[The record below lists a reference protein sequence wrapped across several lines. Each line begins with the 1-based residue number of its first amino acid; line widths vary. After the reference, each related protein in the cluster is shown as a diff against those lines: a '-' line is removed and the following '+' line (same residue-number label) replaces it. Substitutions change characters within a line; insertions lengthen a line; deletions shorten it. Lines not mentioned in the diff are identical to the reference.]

1 MSVNR
6 GRTLV
11 SLLIPSS
18 YTEESPDPRI
28 KTYKVGQMARAAAIF
43 RVDEIVIYRTKGP
56 DDTRFISTILRY
68 AETPQYLRKALFPM
82 QDALRFAGV
91 IPPLRIPSHTVSHEA
106 EYREGIVTN
115 VGSDRSVR
123 VDVGIDSPISL
134 VIPPGNHQ
142 TPARAL
148 KKGERISVRICS
160 RSNSASAELVN
171 KKDIPLYWGYEVRTA
186 KSLHDALAEIDGL
199 RIATS
204 VKGQPLDTKLLSE
217 IGEKAK
223 QRDKVSVA
231 FGSPSKG
238 LDAILLEEGH
248 KLEDHSSYV
257 VNAVPCQGAST
268 VRTEEAVFITMGLL
282 NLAW

>member
-6 GRTLV
+6 GKTLV

-28 KTYKVGQMARAAAIF
+28 KTYKVGQIARAAAIF
-43 RVDEIVIYRTKGP
+43 RIDEIVIYRTKGP
-56 DDTRFISTILRY
+56 DDTRFISTVLRY

-106 EYREGIVTN
+106 EYREGIVTS

-134 VIPPGNHQ
+134 E

-160 RSNSASAELVN
+160 RSNRANSELVD

-186 KSLHDALAEIDGL
+186 KSLHDALTEIDGL

-204 VKGQPLDTKLLSE
+204 VKGQPLDMKLLSE
-217 IGEKAK
+217 IEEKAK

-238 LDAILLEEGH
+238 LDAILLDEGH

-257 VNAVPCQGAST
+257 VNAVPDQGAAT
-268 VRTEEAVFITMGLL
+268 VRTEEAVFITLGLL
-282 NLAW
+282 DLAW

>member
-11 SLLIPSS
+11 SLLIPASF
-18 YTEESPDPRI
+18 TEESPDPRI
-28 KTYKVGQMARAAAIF
+28 MTYKVGQIARAAAVF
-43 RVDEIVIYRTKGP
+43 RVDAIVIYRTKGL
-56 DDTRFISTILRY
+56 DDSRFISTVLRY
-68 AETPQYLRKALFPM
+68 AETPQYLRKALFPV

-91 IPPLRIPSHTVSHEA
+91 VPPLRIPSHTVTSEA
-106 EYREGIVTN
+106 EYREGIVTS

-123 VDVGIDSPISL
+123 VDVGYDSPIPL
-134 VIPPGNHQ
+134 EIPP
-142 TPARAL
+142 REL
-148 KKGERISVRICS
+148 KKGERVSVRICS
-160 RSNSASAELVN
+160 RSNVKHAELVN

-186 KSLHDALAEIDGL
+186 KSLHDALAENDGL

-204 VKGQPLDTKLLSE
+204 AKGRALDLELLSE
-217 IGEKAK
+217 IGENAK

-238 LDAILLEEGH
+238 LDVILLDEGH

-257 VNAVPCQGAST
+257 VNAVPGQGAST
-268 VRTEEAVFITMGLL
+268 VRTEEAVFVTLGLL

>member
-6 GRTLV
+6 GKTLV

-28 KTYKVGQMARAAAIF
+28 KTYKVGQIARAAAIF
-43 RVDEIVIYRTKGP
+43 RVDEIVIYHTKGH
-56 DDTRFISTILRY
+56 DDTRFISTVLRY

-91 IPPLRIPSHTVSHEA
+91 IPPLRIPSHTVTDES

-115 VGSDRSVR
+115 VGSDQSVW
-123 VDVGIDSPISL
+123 VDAGIGSPIPL
-134 VIPPGNHQ
+134 EMPG
-142 TPARAL
+142 RDL

-160 RSNSASAELVN
+160 RRPTKVQIVN
-171 KKDIPLYWGYEVRTA
+171 KKDIPSYWGYEVRA
-186 KSLHDALAEIDGL
+186 KSSLHEALTEADGL
-199 RIATS
+199 RIATAAR
-204 VKGQPLDTKLLSE
+204 GQVLDTALLSE
-217 IGEKAK
+217 IGENAK

-238 LDAILLEEGH
+238 LDVILLDEGH

-257 VNAVPCQGAST
+257 VNAVPGQGAST
-268 VRTEEAVFITMGLL
+268 VRTEEAVFVTLGLL
-282 NLAW
+282 NLVW